1 MNHLKAVHFN
11 VGICSIGY
19 WTAKVI
25 HSILQ
30 PVCPMTND
38 FPKAFSPQFLCS
50 IAFGPLL
57 PFKGDIAHESN
68 YNNHFWYEEHF
79 VLIVGFF
86 RASREKNWAV
96 LEKQAYKSDP
106 SRYENSS
113 WLLAFA
119 RLLMLLLYV
128 CFEIKNDSPAPS
140 SEEACWRSA
149 FIH

>member
-1 MNHLKAVHFN
+1 MLLNLKSFIWYFMHFTFNFRFKHLPTYILFPMNHLKAVHFN

-68 YNNHFWYEEHF
+68 YNNHF
-79 VLIVGFF
+79 
-86 RASREKNWAV
+86 
-96 LEKQAYKSDP
+96 
-106 SRYENSS
+106 
-113 WLLAFA
+113 
-119 RLLMLLLYV
+119 
-128 CFEIKNDSPAPS
+128 
-140 SEEACWRSA
+140 
-149 FIH
+149 